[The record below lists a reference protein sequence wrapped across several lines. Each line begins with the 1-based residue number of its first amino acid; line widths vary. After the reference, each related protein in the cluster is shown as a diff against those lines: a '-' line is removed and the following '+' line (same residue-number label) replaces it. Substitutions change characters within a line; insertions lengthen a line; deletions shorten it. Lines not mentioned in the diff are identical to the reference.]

1 MFLGGFALA
10 LICFYIYTYI
20 LLTRLIAVDNES
32 YGFMKVQVHTFF
44 IFLILIQIGRLISG
58 GIIKHR
64 AQVNLLNVELFDIF
78 TEIIF
83 NCAVLYGFV

>member
-1 MFLGGFALA
+1 M
-10 LICFYIYTYI
+10 
-20 LLTRLIAVDNES
+20 
-32 YGFMKVQVHTFF
+32 HTFF